1 MILTLLLS
9 DGKEKEDGFD
19 QRAIA
24 AWDMVPAELIRGSF
38 EKAFKT
44 SSLKPPCPFIS
55 QHEQGPIQEESHRR
69 RVQQPG
75 PAPLD
80 PVHFERQAVRLY
92 PDDCAAH
99 LAVCICIPVWEQDD
113 LRHSPPAEEGP
124 KRVYTDISERIQAIP
139 QSRRT
144 CFCSIPH
151 APNIPKS
158 TLHVYFLRGVI
169 VKYSSVFKPSLAESR
184 SVG

>member
-1 MILTLLLS
+1 MSKGQYKKNLTDGECNNLVQHLLT
-9 DGKEKEDGFD
+9 
-19 QRAIA
+19 RC
-24 AWDMVPAELIRGSF
+24 
-38 EKAFKT
+38 T
-44 SSLKPPCPFIS
+44 SSGKLFACTPTTV
-55 QHEQGPIQEESHRR
+55 RR
-69 RVQQPG
+69 IWRCASAYLSG
-75 PAPLD
+75 SKTICAT
-80 PVHFERQAVRLY
+80 VHQRKKGQSGCKRL
-92 PDDCAAH
+92 
-99 LAVCICIPVWEQDD
+99 
-113 LRHSPPAEEGP
+113 
-124 KRVYTDISERIQAIP
+124 YTDISERIQAIP